1 MKILALVLI
10 IFFTIS
16 SPLRGLALST
26 SEEKKLGE
34 RLAKELAR
42 KLEIVRDPVINF
54 YVWRVGKRIVK
65 EASDTRFRYRF
76 YVVKEP
82 EPNAFTIPGGHVYV
96 TSGLLRMVED
106 EDELAG
112 VLAHEVAHSILRHI
126 SKAMDRAKRI
136 SLATLAAIIAGA
148 FLSRNAKG
156 AEAIGTSAIAMAQS
170 LMLRY
175 TRENEVE
182 ADQLGVKLMM
192 RAGYRPGAMVRFLK
206 KIYKWERMTSPDVP
220 TYLRTH
226 PAISDRIAYLSQSYP
241 PTAPDRSQ
249 PMGDLRKVQKRVFVI
264 EKGAFGALEQF
275 GGSMGD
281 DPEFLYG
288 LGIALLGS
296 GREEEA
302 LRAFQRALSKSPDD
316 PYLLREIGLIL
327 YRRGASRRASPYL
340 ERAIKAFPLDEE
352 LIDALAQVY
361 RKEGRWDEAAFLYE
375 RALKEEVRPALYHS
389 LGELYASRG
398 DQVKAHKNFGLFF
411 LKKGDKKMALYHFRK
426 ALRGAQGAERG
437 EIERLIEECEP

>member
-1 MKILALVLI
+1 MKTLALILI
-10 IFFTIS
+10 FSFTLS
-16 SPLRGLALST
+16 SPLKGFALST

-34 RLAKELAR
+34 KLAKELAR
-42 KLEIVRDPVINF
+42 KLEIVRDPVINL

-65 EASDTRFRYRF
+65 EAADTRFRYRF

-126 SKAMDRAKRI
+126 AKAMDRAKRI

-182 ADQLGVKLMM
+182 ADQLGAKLMT

-241 PTAPDRSQ
+241 SVDVVRSHTL
-249 PMGDLRKVQKRVFVI
+249 GGLKKVQKRVFVI
-264 EKGAFGALEQF
+264 EKGPFGALEQF
-275 GGSMGD
+275 GGLTGD
-281 DPEFLYG
+281 DPDLLYG

-296 GREEEA
+296 GREEGA
-302 LRAFQRALSKSPDD
+302 LSCFEKALSKSPDD
-316 PYLLREIGLIL
+316 PYILREIGLVL
-327 YRRGASRRASPYL
+327 YRRGAPRKACPYL
-340 ERAIKAFPLDEE
+340 EKAVEAFPLDEE
-352 LIDALAQVY
+352 LIDALALLY
-361 RKEGRWDEAAFLYE
+361 RKEGRWDEAVLLYE
-375 RALKEEVRPALYHS
+375 RALKEEMCPALYRS
-389 LGELYASRG
+389 LGELYAQKG
-398 DQVKAHKNFGLFF
+398 DRVLAHKNFGLFF
-411 LKKGDKKMALYHFRK
+411 LRKGDKRMALYHFRK
-426 ALRGAQGAERG
+426 AMKKARGAEKR
-437 EIERLIEECEP
+437 EIEGLIEECER